1 MQITPNIQAEFNE
14 QITLFFDRA
23 KSKAEGEKQ
32 LIKHCNEMLEQLPQ
46 MLPLLAEYPAYGAMA
61 FYGKMQVGDRKLINQ
76 LASKRTPAEEA
87 IATIREK
94 KALKIAASAK
104 AGWDF
109 LLQNDQSALWGA
121 IQLNSLTPKRSSA
134 PVRDDD
140 EDEDHDGYDDYDAE
154 DDTDD
159 NE

>member
-1 MQITPNIQAEFNE
+1 MQITPNIQADFDE

-61 FYGKMQVGDRKLINQ
+61 FYGKMQVGDRKLISRLVAN
-76 LASKRTPAEEA
+76 RTPAKEA
-87 IATIREK
+87 IATVREK

-121 IQLNSLTPKRSSA
+121 IQLNSQAPKRSSA
-134 PVRDDD
+134 PVQDD
-140 EDEDHDGYDDYDAE
+140 EDEDNDGYDNE
-154 DDTDD
+154 DDDHSDD

>member
-1 MQITPNIQAEFNE
+1 MQITPTIQAEFNE

-32 LIKHCNEMLEQLPQ
+32 LVKHCNEMLEQLPQ

-61 FYGKMQVGDRKLINQ
+61 FYGKMQVGDRKLITQ
-76 LASKRTPAEEA
+76 LAANRTPAEVA
-87 IATIREK
+87 IATVREK

-134 PVRDDD
+134 PVQDDD
-140 EDEDHDGYDDYDAE
+140 EDEDDDGYNDEE

>member
-1 MQITPNIQAEFNE
+1 MQITPNIQAEFDE
-14 QITLFFDRA
+14 QISLFFDRA

-61 FYGKMQVGDRKLINQ
+61 FYGKMQVGDRKLIDQ
-76 LASKRTPAEEA
+76 LASNRTPAEEA
-87 IATIREK
+87 IAKVREK

-121 IQLNSLTPKRSSA
+121 IQLNSHAPKRASA
-134 PVRDDD
+134 PVQDDD
-140 EDEDHDGYDDYDAE
+140 EDEDYDGYDEE
-154 DDTDD
+154 DDLSDD